1 MNVSQSRQR
10 TSLSRSQKMAE
21 QRAMHACTGAPQVTE
36 KALRVK
42 LVVVGCLTLWLVRT
56 LRVLPFFL
64 LGPTG

>member
-1 MNVSQSRQR
+1 
-10 TSLSRSQKMAE
+10 
-21 QRAMHACTGAPQVTE
+21 MHACTGAPQVTE